1 MKRIFMIIC
10 LLFSISSP
18 NSVMAWNFPADLPFL
33 GLEKLSAD
41 IKRSVFAVQMEG
53 NLNNNI
59 TNDDYINLGT
69 GFLVLK
75 DNVVVGI
82 TCDHVIKKAIKNK
95 KNILIGLNTEEGYQR
110 FIGKPVHRDPE
121 KDIAIILPQKSSLSQ
136 NVKLTNLTLKTE
148 YLAKE
153 TDIVEGR
160 GTIIPGYPLGLGL
173 QYDENHPVIKFGIVA
188 QFTGRNIFLIDGISN
203 PGNSGSP
210 VFDLRESKFIGMIQS
225 YKPDFIN
232 LFDDEGRLSAQLP
245 YNSGLSNAISA
256 EEISKKIEKL
266 NLRSK

>member
-1 MKRIFMIIC
+1 MKRIFAIIF
-10 LLFSISSP
+10 LLLLLLSP
-18 NSVMAWNFPADLPFL
+18 NYVMAWSFPADLPFL

-53 NLNNNI
+53 NLNNK
-59 TNDDYINLGT
+59 TTDDDYISLGT

-75 DNVVVGI
+75 DNIVIGI
-82 TCDHVIKKAIKNK
+82 TCDHVIKKAIESK
-95 KNILIGLNTEEGYQR
+95 KKILIGLDTEDGYQR
-110 FIGKPVHRDPE
+110 FVGKPAHRDPE
-121 KDIAIILPQKSSLSQ
+121 KDIAILLPQKSSPNQ
-136 NVKLTNLTLKTE
+136 NVKLKNLTLKTE

-160 GTIIPGYPLGLGL
+160 GIIIPGYPLGLGL

-188 QFTGRNIFLIDGISN
+188 QYTGRNVFLIDGVSN

-225 YKPDFIN
+225 YKPDFIRLYDN
-232 LFDDEGRLSAQLP
+232 QGRLSAQLP

-256 EEISKKIEKL
+256 EEISKKLGML
-266 NLRSK
+266 NLETK